1 MFGTLVQP
9 RPALHASDVQVIVSP
24 QLWLPVHV
32 TSQAHEL
39 LHAIVRHEPG
49 PLQLTSHGPRP
60 HCTLR
65 HALVPEHVMLH
76 DSAA

>member
-9 RPALHASDVQVIVSP
+9 SPALQASDVHVIVSA

-32 TSQAHEL
+32 MSHAHEFS
-39 LHAIVRHEPG
+39 HATPRHELG
-49 PLQLTSHGPRP
+49 PLQLTSHGPPP
-60 HCTLR
+60 HATLR
-65 HALVPEHVMLH
+65 HEPLPEHVMLH